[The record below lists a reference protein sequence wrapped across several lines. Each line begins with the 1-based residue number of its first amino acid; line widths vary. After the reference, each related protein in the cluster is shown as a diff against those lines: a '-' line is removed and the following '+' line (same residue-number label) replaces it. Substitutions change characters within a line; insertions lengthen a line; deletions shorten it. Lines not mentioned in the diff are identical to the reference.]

1 LAVLV
6 LTLGACAPQPVS
18 QPAPSPTAGE
28 LDKVMAA
35 GAKEGT
41 VTVYNVLGTQLNEA
55 LVQGM
60 KKYGITVET
69 IGGTGGELEQRI
81 KTEQN
86 AKAYVADILITGWT
100 NNLNLVTAQMAEPV
114 ATSPVLAEKGVWR
127 MNPGQYDP
135 TKAAFVFASAA
146 TPSRAALSG

>member
-1 LAVLV
+1 MTMVGGVNLWHSSATISSKRTSRCYGGGFGMTRMRIIPVLLLAVLV

-69 IGGTGGELEQRI
+69 IGG
-81 KTEQN
+81 
-86 AKAYVADILITGWT
+86 
-100 NNLNLVTAQMAEPV
+100 
-114 ATSPVLAEKGVWR
+114 
-127 MNPGQYDP
+127 
-135 TKAAFVFASAA
+135 
-146 TPSRAALSG
+146 